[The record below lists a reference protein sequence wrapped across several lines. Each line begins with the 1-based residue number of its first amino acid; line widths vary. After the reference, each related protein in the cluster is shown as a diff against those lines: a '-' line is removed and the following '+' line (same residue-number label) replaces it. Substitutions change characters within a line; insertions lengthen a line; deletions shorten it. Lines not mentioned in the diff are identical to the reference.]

1 MEELKKR
8 ITDEMNLITADMSR
22 NVRNS
27 FQLRLAHCQA
37 VGGRQFEHL

>member
-1 MEELKKR
+1 ML
-8 ITDEMNLITADMSR
+8 R

-37 VGGRQFEHL
+37 VEGTQFEHLIIINAHNEFHRN